1 MNVMG
6 IIFTNDASL
15 GELTDKRTMASLP
28 FGGRYRQVDF
38 ALSNLSCAGV
48 RHVGVISRHNYQS
61 LMNHIGDG
69 EEWGLELGEG
79 GLEFLTPY
87 STATNYLYRGK
98 LESIYNALDFLEY
111 SDEVSEDDLVVL
123 SDSAILAN
131 VDLKAVVESHIAS
144 GKQLTMITK
153 AGIANG
159 EKKLDLAIKLD
170 ENGEVAD
177 MVVDFAAADDYIASM
192 DIFVLGKAQLIKW
205 VKEMV
210 ARDKYHMDRDLVMGG
225 WRRGQIDI
233 NVYPFTGTALYNES
247 VEEYFANSL
256 SLIDKD
262 IRHDIFNGNHPIY
275 TKVRDR
281 VPTYYGENCD
291 IENCLIADG
300 CMLEGEVE
308 DSVLFRQVTIEKDAE
323 VENCIIMNDSVVGE
337 GAELKYVILDKN
349 VTVTPGAKLIGTKK
363 NPIVVKRGETV

>member
-6 IIFTNDASL
+6 IIFANDAAM
-15 GELTDKRTMASLP
+15 GELTDKRTAASIP

-38 ALSNLSCAGV
+38 ALSNLACAGV
-48 RHVGVISRHNYQS
+48 RHIGIIARQNYQS
-61 LMNHIGDG
+61 LMHHIGDG
-69 EEWGLELGEG
+69 EEWGLELEEG

-87 STATNYLYRGK
+87 AQTNAGTYRGK
-98 LESIYNALDFLEY
+98 LESLANAMDFLEY
-111 SDEVSEDDLVVL
+111 GDEDELVVMI
-123 SDSAILAN
+123 DSAVLSNI
-131 VDLKAVVESHIAS
+131 DLRAVIDAHVAS
-144 GKQLTMITK
+144 GKDVTVVTK
-153 AGIANG
+153 AGVCNG
-159 EKKLDLAIKLD
+159 EKQIDLAIK
-170 ENGEVAD
+170 VAD
-177 MVVDFAAADDYIASM
+177 GEIKDMAVNYVAGSEYAASM
-192 DIFVLGKAQLIKW
+192 DIFVLSKSFLIKSI
-205 VKEMV
+205 KYLIS
-210 ARDKYHMDRDLVMGG
+210 RDKFHMDRDLVMGG
-225 WRRGQIDI
+225 WRRGQIGI
-233 NVYPFTGTALYNES
+233 NVYQFAGTALYNES

-262 IRHDIFNGNHPIY
+262 IRKDVFHGNHPVY

-281 VPTYYGENCD
+281 VPTYYGAGCE

-323 VENCIIMNDSVVGE
+323 VENCIIMNDAVIGE

-349 VTVTPGAKLIGTKK
+349 VTVTPGAKLVGTKK

>member
-1 MNVMG
+1 MNVTG
-6 IIFTNDASL
+6 IIFTNDATM
-15 GELTDKRTMASLP
+15 GELTNKRTSGSIP
-28 FGGRYRQVDF
+28 FGGRYRQIDW
-38 ALSNLSCAGV
+38 ALSNMTCAGI
-48 RHVGVISRHNYQS
+48 RHIGLISRHSYQS
-61 LMNHIGDG
+61 LMHHIGDG

-111 SDEVSEDDLVVL
+111 CEDDGDDLVVL

-131 VDLKAVVESHIAS
+131 VDLKAVVDSHIAS
-144 GKQLTMITK
+144 GKHITVVTM
-153 AGIANG
+153 AGVANG
-159 EKKLDLAIKLD
+159 EKKLDLALKLD

-177 MVVDFAAADDYIASM
+177 MVVDFAADADYIASM
-192 DIFVLGKAQLIKW
+192 DNFVLSKAHLIKW

-225 WRRGQIDI
+225 WRRGQIGI
-233 NVYPFTGTALYNES
+233 NVYPFEGTALYNES

-281 VPTYYGENCD
+281 VPTYYGEDCD

-349 VTVTPGAKLIGTKK
+349 VTITPGTKIIGTKK
-363 NPIVVKRGETV
+363 NPIIVKRGETV